1 MLHWGMNFLNIHEIS
16 VEFDIPSRV
25 VRYRFHQLRQAN
37 KLAENTDFLR
47 EDFVDDQHFVWKI
60 NPVSFMR
67 ETGLKPVTKANASV
81 NELSSKQTTADTKVV
96 NQPAPLVDQP
106 RADGNKVGSQ
116 TENKIAPSAATPT
129 VEREMLDFLK
139 GQIKVKDSQI
149 ADLTDQNKKVNDLNL
164 KLVGQTV
171 QQAEQIQ
178 TLLRLTGGKSEPDAV
193 VAKEGEAL
201 STDGNKVDNKEPGA
215 RNQTGNEHVTKTNA
229 TGENVGS
236 QTTSKESGQGRPLA
250 A

>member
-1 MLHWGMNFLNIHEIS
+1 MNFLSIHEIS

-25 VRYRFHQLRQAN
+25 VRYRFHQLRQSN
-37 KLAENTDFLR
+37 KLTEGADFRR
-47 EDFVDDQHFVWKI
+47 EDFVDDRHFFWKI

-67 ETGLKPVTKANASV
+67 ETGLKPVTKADKPV
-81 NELSSKQTTADTKVV
+81 NELGSKPPSGDTKVV
-96 NQPAPLVDQP
+96 NQPTPLVDQP
-106 RADGNKVGSQ
+106 HSGGNKVGNQ
-116 TENKIAPSAATPT
+116 TENKTEPPPATPT

-139 GQIKVKDSQI
+139 VQIKVKDGQI

-171 QQAEQIQ
+171 QQAEEIQ

-193 VAKEGEAL
+193 IAKEGEPL
-201 STDGNKVDNKEPGA
+201 STDGNKVDNKGTDA
-215 RNQTGNEHVTKTNA
+215 RYQTGYEFDTKTNT
-229 TGENVGS
+229 TGENAGN
-236 QTTSKESGQGRPLA
+236 QTTSKEPGQGRPLA

>member
-1 MLHWGMNFLNIHEIS
+1 MNFLSIHEIS

-25 VRYRFHQLRQAN
+25 VRYRLHQLREAN
-37 KLAENTDFLR
+37 KLAEGTDFLR
-47 EDFVDDQHFVWKI
+47 ENFVDGQHFLWKI

-67 ETGLKPVTKANASV
+67 ETGLKPVTKADKHV
-81 NELSSKQTTADTKVV
+81 TELGSKPSSGDTKVV
-96 NQPAPLVDQP
+96 NQPASLVDQP
-106 RADGNKVGSQ
+106 HSGGNKAGSQ
-116 TENKIAPSAATPT
+116 SENKTEPPPATPT

-139 GQIKVKDSQI
+139 DQIKVKDGQI

-201 STDGNKVDNKEPGA
+201 STDGNKVDNKDPGA
-215 RNQTGNEHVTKTNA
+215 RYQASNHADTKTNDTDANFGDQA
-229 TGENVGS
+229 TTKNPE
-236 QTTSKESGQGRPLA
+236 QGRPLA

>member
-1 MLHWGMNFLNIHEIS
+1 MNFLSIHEIS
-16 VEFDIPSRV
+16 VEFNIPSRV
-25 VRYRFHQLRQAN
+25 VRYRFHQLRLSN
-37 KLAENTDFLR
+37 KLAEGTDFRR
-47 EDFVDDQHFVWKI
+47 EDFVDDRHFFWKI

-67 ETGLKPVTKANASV
+67 ETGLKPVTKAEKPV
-81 NELSSKQTTADTKVV
+81 NEPGNKPPSGDTKVV

-106 RADGNKVGSQ
+106 HSGGNKVGSQ
-116 TENKIAPSAATPT
+116 TENKTEPPPATPT

-139 GQIKVKDSQI
+139 IQIKVKDGQI

-171 QQAEQIQ
+171 QQAEEIQ

-193 VAKEGEAL
+193 VAKEGESL
-201 STDGNKVDNKEPGA
+201 STNGNKVDTKDHGA
-215 RNQTGNEHVTKTNA
+215 RYQSGNDTDTKTSGTN
-229 TGENVGS
+229 ENPGN
-236 QTTSKESGQGRPLA
+236 QTTSKESEQGRPLA

>member
-1 MLHWGMNFLNIHEIS
+1 MEFLTIHELS
-16 VEFDIPSRV
+16 VVFDIPARV
-25 VRYRFHQLRQAN
+25 LRYRFLQLRQEA
-37 KLAENTDFLR
+37 KLADGVDYR
-47 EDFVDDQHFVWKI
+47 RDDFVDDQHFVWKI

-67 ETGLKPVTKANASV
+67 ETGLKPVTKTDKTV
-81 NELSSKQTTADTKVV
+81 NELGSKPPSGDTKVV
-96 NQPAPLVDQP
+96 NQAPPLVDQP
-106 RADGNKVGSQ
+106 PSGGNKADTKYEPPGS
-116 TENKIAPSAATPT
+116 PSL
-129 VEREMLDFLK
+129 EREMLDFLK
-139 GQIKVKDSQI
+139 GQIKVKDGQI

-193 VAKEGEAL
+193 IAKEGEAL
-201 STDGNKVDNKEPGA
+201 STDDNKVDNKGPHA
-215 RNQTGNEHVTKTNA
+215 RYQTGNESVTKTNA

-236 QTTSKESGQGRPLA
+236 QATSKKPGQGRPLA